1 MNVLGKAAHT
11 RHTPFKLAEGEVKI
25 RTHLNPAQQT
35 SAGRS
40 SGGCRHGLGGRE
52 AEGPGHEAE
61 GEKGTGGTHGGLKNS
76 GCERVRLMGA
86 SSRS

>member
-40 SGGCRHGLGGRE
+40 SGGQGFPGRRQVSFIGEMALDPKTPLAVCR
-52 AEGPGHEAE
+52 PGDSTVVM
-61 GEKGTGGTHGGLKNS
+61 KFD
-76 GCERVRLMGA
+76 
-86 SSRS
+86 SRMKPVN